1 MRDLNFF
8 EPYIEKSEFKLDNK
22 FIVVGVCI
30 FVFLALATHTIYN
43 LMVIK
48 EETRMV
54 QSLKVTAENPTTLKK
69 IDEIREKENEVN
81 EFRDS
86 VERIRYLDQI
96 IAEKDI
102 INENLLGTINYRIP
116 EDLFFTSLSIFNHE
130 IQIVGISKD
139 KWSIAELGKGLED
152 LEGLEEIFISN
163 ISFQDDFYNFTINIT
178 LKDVEEYG
186 TEIAKEESLSEEP
199 EN

>member
-96 IAEKDI
+96 IVEKDI

>member
-1 MRDLNFF
+1 MKDLNFF
-8 EPYIEKSEFKLDNK
+8 EPYIEKSEFKLDKK
-22 FIVVGVCI
+22 FIIAGVCI
-30 FVFLALATHTIYN
+30 FAFLALSTHTIYN
-43 LMVIK
+43 SMEIK
-48 EETRMV
+48 QETRMI
-54 QSLKVTAENPTTLKK
+54 QSLKATAENPTTLKK
-69 IDEIREKENEVN
+69 TDEIREKENEVN

-86 VERIRYLDQI
+86 VEKIKYLDQI
-96 IAEKDI
+96 IVERDI
-102 INENLLGTINYRIP
+102 INENLLGIINHKIP

-152 LEGLEEIFISN
+152 LEGLEETFISN
-163 ISFQDDFYNFTINIT
+163 ISLQDDSYNFTINIT

-186 TEIAKEESLSEEP
+186 TETAKEGSPSEEP

>member
-1 MRDLNFF
+1 MKDLNFF

-30 FVFLALATHTIYN
+30 FAFLALITHTIYN

-48 EETRMV
+48 QETRMV

-69 IDEIREKENEVN
+69 IDEIRGKENEVN

-86 VERIRYLDQI
+86 VEKIRYLNQI
-96 IAEKDI
+96 ITERDI
-102 INENLLGTINYRIP
+102 IDENLLGTINHRIP
-116 EDLFFTSLSIFNHE
+116 EDLFFTSFSIFNRE

-152 LEGLEEIFISN
+152 LESLEEIFISN
-163 ISFQDDFYNFTINIT
+163 ISLQDNAYNFTINIT

-186 TEIAKEESLSEEP
+186 TETTKEGPPSEEP